1 MSEDKENKR
10 KSWRMQFLISVLG
23 TSIGVGLTFAV
34 GHMMETKKKEQAQR
48 MTAMMVIHDIDESI
62 NTVKEMKD
70 NMEMMYNATV
80 YAKNHIDNLSEV
92 PNDTISMSVGFLLE
106 DDQEF
111 RFDKSKEKIFHSSPD
126 TWQNLGN
133 MKFIDNVQSFYFDRQ
148 AFQDMRNTSVVW
160 KEPVPINEAIKIN
173 IDYSDMDLNQYME
186 RYNNR
191 LREFLKEKMDDNRIK
206 FFIDY
211 TQGKIS
217 YLVLMIESW
226 TQLNN
231 ENKFLMSITDEELV
245 NYVNTINNNGI
256 ALKDNSLVGI
266 WCASPT
272 DENLSE
278 YEFKKD
284 HTFSFSNVTTRAA
297 NIIFSKGNVKIIR
310 NKVGTWALE
319 GDSLVLMGDADGVS
333 VDLDASD
340 MIVQPEKQEML
351 DDWVNELK
359 VTFTDIYKNDAKD
372 NPKSMWSAHLDGSQ
386 NKMELKGKEGAF
398 YFKRK

>member
-1 MSEDKENKR
+1 
-10 KSWRMQFLISVLG
+10 
-23 TSIGVGLTFAV
+23 
-34 GHMMETKKKEQAQR
+34 
-48 MTAMMVIHDIDESI
+48 
-62 NTVKEMKD
+62 
-70 NMEMMYNATV
+70 
-80 YAKNHIDNLSEV
+80 
-92 PNDTISMSVGFLLE
+92 
-106 DDQEF
+106 
-111 RFDKSKEKIFHSSPD
+111 
-126 TWQNLGN
+126 
-133 MKFIDNVQSFYFDRQ
+133 
-148 AFQDMRNTSVVW
+148 
-160 KEPVPINEAIKIN
+160 
-173 IDYSDMDLNQYME
+173 ME

-256 ALKDNSLVGI
+256 ALKDNSLVEI

-359 VTFTDIYKNDAKD
+359 VTQRACGAHISTDRKTR
-372 NPKSMWSAHLDGSQ
+372 WS
-386 NKMELKGKEGAF
+386 
-398 YFKRK
+398 